1 MKVFQL
7 AVSEE
12 QLNLIKHALDVLID
26 KDINEPGT
34 ISSFDDLDEVSL
46 MYDSISDILEEG
58 YTEVTHGLCY

>member
-12 QLNLIKHALDVLID
+12 QLNLIKQALDVLID
-26 KDINEPGT
+26 KDIDEPGT

-58 YTEVTHGLCY
+58 DTEVTHGLCY